1 MSLSVTQA
9 ESLGFS
15 SSRLRRLSDT
25 VRGYVDEGVFPG
37 VSVVVARH
45 GQVVFAES
53 HGLRDTAAAQPM
65 TPDTIVRIYSMTK
78 PVTSVAMMM
87 LYEEGRFNLYDPVS
101 RYIPAFTETG
111 VLLDRGDYYT
121 DMDREPTIRDLL
133 THTAGLAYGTGDTP
147 LDQRY
152 VEAGLWNMDPEPTL
166 EEWLARL
173 TSVPFLAY
181 QPGEQWQYS
190 CATDVLGCLVQR
202 LSGRPFDVFLQ
213 ERIFGPLGMVD
224 TGFYVPTDK
233 SDRFARLYGPQPGGG
248 FAEVPSVLGLSYDGP
263 HAMMSGGA
271 GLVSTAIDYLRFALA
286 LASGGAWRGGR
297 LLGRKT
303 LELMTINHLLPA
315 LLPYR
320 AAPTIFDG
328 YGFGLGFAVLM
339 DLAAAQTPGSVGCFG
354 WSGAASTDFW
364 VDPREDMVGLLM
376 TQVMPQ
382 PYGPINRQ
390 LRTMIYQALVD

>member
-1 MSLSVTQA
+1 MLLNAAPA
-9 ESLGFS
+9 EPLGFS
-15 SSRLRRLSDT
+15 SSRLRRLSDMA
-25 VRGYVDEGVFPG
+25 RGYVDKGVFPG

-45 GQVVFAES
+45 GQVVFAEH
-53 HGLRDTAAAQPM
+53 HGLRDIAAARPM
-65 TPDTIVRIYSMTK
+65 TADTIVRIYSMTK

-101 RYIPAFTETG
+101 RYIPAFTG
-111 VLLDRGDYYT
+111 FDVLLDRGGYT
-121 DMDREPTIRDLL
+121 DLDREPTIRDLF
-133 THTAGLAYGTGDTP
+133 THTAGLAYGMGDTP
-147 LDQRY
+147 LDRRY

-173 TSVPFLAY
+173 TSVKLLDY
-181 QPGEQWQYS
+181 QPGERWQYS

-202 LSGRPFDVFLQ
+202 FSDQPFDVFLQ

-224 TGFYVPTDK
+224 TGFYVPEAK
-233 SDRFARLYGPQPGGG
+233 ADRFARLYSPAPGGG
-248 FAEVPSVLGLSYDGP
+248 FQESPSPLNLLCYDKP
-263 HAMMSGGA
+263 HPMMSGGA
-271 GLVSTAIDYLRFALA
+271 GLVSTAADYLRFALA
-286 LASGGAWRGGR
+286 LANGGAWEGVR

-303 LELMTINHLLPA
+303 LELMTLNHLAPA

-320 AAPTIFDG
+320 AAPTTFDG

-364 VDPREDMVGLLM
+364 VDPREDLVALLM
-376 TQVMPQ
+376 TQVIPQ
-382 PYGPINRQ
+382 PYGPINRE
-390 LRTMIYQALVD
+390 LRAMVYQALVG